1 VRTVILGSAAG
12 GGVPQ
17 WNCRCFVCELARAD
31 DGRVTPR
38 TQSSI
43 AVTADGEHWLLV
55 NASPDLRQQIGATP
69 DLHPKHGNRHSPIA
83 AVLLTNGD
91 VDHVTGLLT
100 LRESQPFKLYAT
112 DTTRESVDANR
123 IFSVA
128 NPAFVPRLPVLMDEP
143 FEPVPGLTVRMFAVP
158 GKVPLWL
165 EDENLTIGD
174 ATETTVGLEI
184 AAEGR
189 RLFYIPG
196 CAAVTDAVKQRIAG
210 ADALLFDGTMWT
222 DEEMVE
228 AGLGQ
233 KTARRMG
240 HVPMAGP
247 GGSIEAL
254 AGIPIG
260 RRIFVHINNTNPV
273 LVTGTSQREDAE
285 ASGWEIGY
293 DGMDIGL

>member
-1 VRTVILGSAAG
+1 MKAVILGSAAG

-17 WNCRCFVCELARAD
+17 WNCRCFVCDLARSGD
-31 DGRVTPR
+31 PRVQPR

-43 AVTADGEHWLLV
+43 AVSVDGVSWLVV
-55 NASPDLRQQIGATP
+55 NASPDIRQQIAATRA
-69 DLHPKHGNRHSPIA
+69 LHPRHGARHSPIA

-91 VDHVTGLLT
+91 VDHVAGLLT
-100 LRESQPFKLYAT
+100 LRESQPFDLYAT
-112 DTTRESVDANR
+112 PTTRESLDANR

-128 NPAFVPRLPVLMDEP
+128 SPDLVPRLPVHLDTP
-143 FEPVPGLTVRMFAVP
+143 FEPLPGLRIDMFAVP

-165 EDENLTIGD
+165 EDETMEIGA
-174 ATETTVGLEI
+174 ATETTVGLDI
-184 AAEGR
+184 AAPGR
-189 RLFYIPG
+189 RLLYIPG
-196 CAAVTDAVKQRIAG
+196 CADVTGDVLRRIEG
-210 ADALLFDGTMWT
+210 ADALLFDGTLWT
-222 DEEMVE
+222 DNEMIE

-240 HVPMAGP
+240 HVPMTGA

-254 AGIPIG
+254 KRAAVG

-273 LVTGTSQREDAE
+273 LVSDTKEREAAE

-293 DGMDIGL
+293 DGMEIAL